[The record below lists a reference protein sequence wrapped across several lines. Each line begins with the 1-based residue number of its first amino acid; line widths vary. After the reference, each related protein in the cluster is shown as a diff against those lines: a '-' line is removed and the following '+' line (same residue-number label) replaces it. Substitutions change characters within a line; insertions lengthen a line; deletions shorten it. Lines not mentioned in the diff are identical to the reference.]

1 MLPEVIN
8 DFVKRNRT
16 KHVYLLDQD
25 TISGGFEGQCCGS
38 TKGDG
43 YFYAA
48 VRISGKIAG
57 KVLSCIPN
65 LALPWLLPLSQDLD
79 RMRASRIM
87 VARRDP
93 R

>member
-38 TKGDG
+38 TQGDG

-48 VRISGKIAG
+48 VRISGKVRTEVDPCSPI
-57 KVLSCIPN
+57 KLKSC
-65 LALPWLLPLSQDLD
+65 LADC
-79 RMRASRIM
+79 R
-87 VARRDP
+87 
-93 R
+93 